1 MSCSESIII
10 EEKGIGN
17 GVHFRYH
24 PCFAIQPVMLPFPK
38 SETIGALFTL
48 IPTSTMYIT
57 LQEGLGPQNLDK
69 YTKAFGFPVGMA
81 TLADEVGLDVAT
93 HVAEDLNKVLG
104 IRVGGADIGVL
115 KEMVNNG
122 FLGLWLCWY

>member
-1 MSCSESIII
+1 M
-10 EEKGIGN
+10 
-17 GVHFRYH
+17 HFRYH

-122 FLGLWLCWY
+122 FLGLWLCWN

>member
-1 MSCSESIII
+1 M
-10 EEKGIGN
+10 
-17 GVHFRYH
+17 
-24 PCFAIQPVMLPFPK
+24 
-38 SETIGALFTL
+38 
-48 IPTSTMYIT
+48 
-57 LQEGLGPQNLDK
+57 DK

-104 IRVGGADIGVL
+104 VRMGGADIGVL

-122 FLGLWLCWY
+122 FLGLF